1 MPKETASHINQLV
14 ATNPDGA
21 DPKTQGD
28 DHIRM
33 IKQVLLTDFPNIAG
47 AVTAD
52 HTELSYCDGVTSAI
66 QTQINTVNSNISG
79 LSSSKVAKSG
89 DTMTGALNW
98 AAYGTNCITNGNGD
112 AASYATH
119 NLIIRTWY
127 GLGIHDNADT
137 CRMVIDARTG
147 SISGQGTATFA
158 NLSLSNNATVSGA
171 LTVTGATA
179 LNGGATVPTKVT
191 SDNSTSVSST
201 AFVANR
207 IAQDVPWADTATGG
221 RVRYATSSEA
231 QDFGNATVTLSP
243 SALDQAYRGG
253 NQGTRWQRLPGG
265 RYRQWYSVAIG
276 DIAIGTPGSA
286 WSISFDIAFPS
297 GVLGF
302 SVQLY
307 DAAGQGAA
315 APMVTGYSQWGING
329 YIEEWAALSQNAT
342 LFITVDGQ

>member
-66 QTQINTVNSNISG
+66 QTQLN
-79 LSSSKVAKSG
+79 AK
-89 DTMTGALNW
+89 APL
-98 AAYGTNCITNGNGD
+98 
-112 AASYATH
+112 ASP
-119 NLIIRTWY
+119 
-127 GLGIHDNADT
+127 
-137 CRMVIDARTG
+137 
-147 SISGQGTATFA
+147 
-158 NLSLSNNATVSGA
+158 A
-171 LTVTGATA
+171 LTGVP
-179 LNGGATVPTKVT
+179 TVPTAAADT
-191 SDNSTSVSST
+191 NTTQAAST
-201 AFVANR
+201 AFMVGQAGTASPAMNGVATVGISLRYARQDHIHPSDTSRGSLSGNNAWLGSNSFNVSPTVPTPATGDNTGKVANTGFVQSQ
-207 IAQDVPWADTATGG
+207 IAASVPWADTTIGG
-221 RVRYATSSEA
+221 RVRYANVTEA
-231 QDFGNATVTLSP
+231 RDLGNSWTALSP
-243 SALDQAYRGG
+243 YALDQAYRGA

-276 DIAIGTPGSA
+276 DIASGAPGSA

-315 APMVTGYSQWGING
+315 APMVTGYGQWGISG
-329 YIEEWAALSQNAT
+329 YVVEWAALSQNAT
-342 LFITVDGQ
+342 LFITVDGY